1 MFEILQFVFS
11 TPLRFLGCS
20 MFWLLTC
27 VAVSSIKLVD
37 IHIDYGDTKFA
48 DNEDDVI

>member
-1 MFEILQFVFS
+1 MLEVLQFVFS

-27 VAVSSIKLVD
+27 VAVSNIKLVD
-37 IHIDYGDTKFA
+37 IHIDYGDTKFV
-48 DNEDDVI
+48 DESEE